1 MALREIVVLG
11 HPVLREK
18 AEEVTEIDGTLQ
30 ELINDM
36 AETMYA
42 AKGLG
47 LAANQVAVPKRLFV
61 LDLSQRAQNKFPR
74 GLLVFINPEIV
85 EYEGELHEEEGCL
98 SIPGYS
104 AKVKRKARVL
114 VKALDREGKPFEI
127 ELEGL
132 GARAVQHELDHL
144 NGVLY
149 IDYLSPLKQKLF
161 KRWWKKHKSG
171 SFPT

>member
-1 MALREIVVLG
+1 MALRKIVVLG
-11 HPVLREK
+11 HPILREK
-18 AEEVTEIDGTLQ
+18 AEEITEIDGDLQ
-30 ELINDM
+30 QLIDDM

-47 LAANQVAVPKRLFV
+47 LAANQVAVSKRLFV
-61 LDLSQRAQNKFPR
+61 LDLSQREGEKLPH
-74 GLLVFINPEIV
+74 GLLVFINPEIM
-85 EYEGELHEEEGCL
+85 EAEGEIYEEEGCL

-114 VKALDREGKPFEI
+114 VKALDREGKPFEM

-144 NGVLY
+144 NGILY
-149 IDYLSPLKQKLF
+149 IDYLSPLRQKLF
-161 KRWWKKHKSG
+161 KRWWKKHRSSKK
-171 SFPT
+171 